1 MRGALTYSPFTPHL
15 LAPMGKA
22 KIRQSVMDQL
32 TFLDFNSEFSPYT
45 IMASSQNNSCHAQRV
60 LVSQIIIIWSWLH
73 LLKKI
78 VSSAY
83 YMSDTAKKS
92 ASVSCIN
99 IWYKGIKLAQC
110 FFGQNKKILSSLEGI
125 SVFPPFFP
133 PCFFL
138 CFFSE
143 GFSKHRWP
151 KTVIFKKKKN
161 WIWRSSI
168 SSTMKKINLITKVL
182 WGPCYN
188 AVSLILKNIYVLFY
202 GLKNVFTYILAFKL
216 AELCKADIIS
226 LLQMRKLMFHAL
238 KCVNL
243 YCYQW

>member
-1 MRGALTYSPFTPHL
+1 MQGALTYSPFTPHL

-45 IMASSQNNSCHAQRV
+45 IMAGSQNNSCHAQRV

-73 LLKKI
+73 ILKKI

-110 FFGQNKKILSSLEGI
+110 FFGQNKKFFLLWKEFQSSLLA
-125 SVFPPFFP
+125 SSFVSSLKAFQSTDDLKLS
-133 PCFFL
+133 FL
-138 CFFSE
+138 
-143 GFSKHRWP
+143 
-151 KTVIFKKKKN
+151 KKKN

-168 SSTMKKINLITKVL
+168 SSTMKKINLITEVL

-202 GLKNVFTYILAFKL
+202 GLKNVFTYILAFKFT
-216 AELCKADIIS
+216 ELCKADIIS

-238 KCVNL
+238 KCVSL